1 MVRCERADFRGGP
14 GGWQSTSGGARSR
27 FAKVLRPPVLVAV
40 PSSHLLPRGLAAV
53 ELDLPRRGETSMKG
67 HDEFQD
73 LPMTDL
79 STPMPAVLAR
89 SHDAFLFDMDGTL
102 VNSIAVVE
110 RVWRG
115 WAVAHGLDVED
126 FMRRLHGVRAIDV
139 IRRENLPGVDAEEQA
154 QHVLQLELDDV
165 DGIVEI
171 AGAVE
176 FLRQLPDDRWAIVTS
191 APRELAV
198 KRMAAAGIPTPNVLI
213 CGEDVAHGKPDPE
226 GYAKAARL
234 LGFAPENCVVFED
247 APAGVEAARTLRAG
261 VVVITETHETP
272 LAIDEVSTP
281 DYRGI
286 TVAVTPAGD
295 LKLTRR

>member
-1 MVRCERADFRGGP
+1 MN
-14 GGWQSTSGGARSR
+14 
-27 FAKVLRPPVLVAV
+27 
-40 PSSHLLPRGLAAV
+40 
-53 ELDLPRRGETSMKG
+53 
-67 HDEFQD
+67 FQD

-79 STPMPAVLAR
+79 TAARHAVLTRAY
-89 SHDAFLFDMDGTL
+89 DAFLFDMDGTL

-110 RVWRG
+110 RVWRD

-139 IRRENLPGVDAEEQA
+139 IRRENLPGLDAEEQA
-154 QHVLQLELDDV
+154 AIILQQELDDV

-171 AGAVE
+171 GGAVE

-191 APRELAV
+191 APRALAV
-198 KRMAAAGIPTPNVLI
+198 KRMAAAGIPTPDVLI
-213 CGEDVAHGKPDPE
+213 CGEDVANGKPDPE
-226 GYAKAARL
+226 GYDKAARL

-272 LAIDEVSTP
+272 LAIDEFSTP
-281 DYRGI
+281 DYRAL

-295 LKLTRR
+295 LQLRHR